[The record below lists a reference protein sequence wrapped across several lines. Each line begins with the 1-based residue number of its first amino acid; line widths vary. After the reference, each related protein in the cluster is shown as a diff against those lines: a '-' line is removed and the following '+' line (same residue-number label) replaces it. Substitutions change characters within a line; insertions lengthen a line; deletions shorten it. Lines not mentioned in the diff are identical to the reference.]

1 MQIRYMEYT
10 LINRLPPGYDTW
22 LDLFEILKTENKMYK
37 KIRVR
42 HVYEPGK
49 YIDYLIDRDYLKAR
63 VLDEIIK

>member
-1 MQIRYMEYT
+1 MEYT